1 MTNSTPLRGRDY
13 QRGKT
18 LKLLFGD
25 MNTKYFH
32 LVANGKHRKTR
43 IFQLVDGDKI
53 IQGDEELKKH
63 ITYYYRGLFG
73 PSDPSFLSLDESR
86 RDDIPQVTDIEKD
99 KLQAMFS
106 YEEVRAAVFQME
118 DNKALG
124 PDGYPTEFMKLFGTP
139 SKLTLWQCLW
149 IFITE
154 ICCFIA

>member
-1 MTNSTPLRGRDY
+1 M
-13 QRGKT
+13 
-18 LKLLFGD
+18 KLLFGD

-63 ITYYYRGLFG
+63 IKDYYRGLFG

-86 RDDIPQVTDIEKD
+86 RNDIPQVTDIEKE

-106 YEEVRAAVFQME
+106 YEEVRAAVF
-118 DNKALG
+118 
-124 PDGYPTEFMKLFGTP
+124 
-139 SKLTLWQCLW
+139 
-149 IFITE
+149 
-154 ICCFIA
+154 